1 MLSSQSNNVSATA
14 KSFAVAQ
21 LTAKRFARNAAK
33 NVKRPRFHYNLPE
46 KDAHDVVTNKT
57 LRTSQLE
64 YALRQF
70 TGPKDY
76 RGDFIYNKYYFPAV
90 DHIPKY
96 LHCSLE
102 DGKPLRLK
110 QTGEILE
117 FPKPESN
124 LVKPGYVQKA
134 GRMTLDSVGESS
146 SKFMT
151 KITNESEIKKR
162 YMSETDKVT
171 SVPRYIQPF
180 PLNPYCKTNSL
191 VSNELKKVIRTAVN
205 EKKLP
210 LLTVSSKLSLKV
222 NRVEA
227 INKLMDI
234 EEDLREKKILDEDMD
249 IFGETMYG
257 MFPLY
262 DPIHEVE
269 GANGKRI
276 SLNGSDDLEE
286 LPGIKETES
295 SKFMTVNE
303 GDEFTNLDAANV
315 LFLEPADKVIEL
327 LKLKSQQTQADKL
340 AKLKER
346 NIILGKKYKT
356 DRFDMQFV
364 DVKVGETGKRYGTGN
379 RDNKKNRKVIYDI
392 NGKKVYK

>member
-1 MLSSQSNNVSATA
+1 MISTQSSALSATA
-14 KSFAVAQ
+14 KGFAAGQ
-21 LTAKRFARNAAK
+21 ITAKRFARNSAK
-33 NVKRPRFHYNLPE
+33 NVKRPRFHYTLPE

-57 LRTSQLE
+57 LHISQLE

-76 RGDFIYNKYYFPAV
+76 RSDYVYNKYYFPAV

-124 LVKPGYVQKA
+124 VVKPGYIQKSN
-134 GRMTLDSVGESS
+134 RMTLDSVGESS

-151 KITNESEIKKR
+151 KITNEAEIKKR
-162 YMSETDKVT
+162 YMSETDRVT
-171 SVPRYIQPF
+171 AVPRYIQPF
-180 PLNPYCKTNSL
+180 PLNPYCKTTSL
-191 VSNELKKVIRTAVN
+191 VSTELKKVIRTAVH

-227 INKLMDI
+227 INKLMGI
-234 EEDLREKKILDEDMD
+234 EEDLREKKVLDEDMD
-249 IFGETMYG
+249 IFGSTMYT
-257 MFPLY
+257 MFPLF
-262 DPIHEVE
+262 DPINEVK
-269 GANGKRI
+269 GANGRRI
-276 SLNGSDDLEE
+276 LHNGADDLEE
-286 LPGIKETES
+286 LPALKETET
-295 SKFMTVNE
+295 SKFMTLNE
-303 GDEFTNLDAANV
+303 GDEFTKLDAANV

-327 LKLKSQQTQADKL
+327 LKLKSQQTEADKL

-346 NIILGKKYKT
+346 NIVLGKRYKT

-364 DVKVGETGKRYGTGN
+364 DVRVGETGKRYGTGS

>member
-1 MLSSQSNNVSATA
+1 MLSSQSNNVSATV

-21 LTAKRFARNAAK
+21 LTTKRFARNAAK

-117 FPKPESN
+117 FPKPETN

-134 GRMTLDSVGESS
+134 GRMTLDSV
-146 SKFMT
+146 
-151 KITNESEIKKR
+151 
-162 YMSETDKVT
+162 VT

-227 INKLMDI
+227 INKLMGI

-262 DPIHEVE
+262 DPIHEVK

-364 DVKVGETGKRYGTGN
+364 DVNVGETGKRYGTGN

>member
-1 MLSSQSNNVSATA
+1 MLSSQSNKISAVTT
-14 KSFAVAQ
+14 V
-21 LTAKRFARNAAK
+21 TTKRFARNAAK
-33 NVKRPRFHYNLPE
+33 NVKKPRFHYNLPE

-57 LRTSQLE
+57 LHISQLE

-76 RGDFIYNKYYFPAV
+76 RGDFVYNKYYFPSV
-90 DHIPKY
+90 NHVPKY

-117 FPKPESN
+117 FPRPETN
-124 LVKPGYVQKA
+124 VVKPGFVQKA

-162 YMSETDKVT
+162 YMTESDRVT
-171 SVPRYIQPF
+171 FVPRYIQPF
-180 PLNPYCKTNSL
+180 PLNPYCKTNSV
-191 VSNELKKVIRTAVN
+191 VSNELKNVIRTAVN

-227 INKLMDI
+227 INKLGEI
-234 EEDLREKKILDEDMD
+234 EENLRKTKILDNDME
-249 IFGETMYG
+249 IFGQTMYG

-262 DPIHEVE
+262 DPIHEVQ
-269 GANGKRI
+269 GANGARI
-276 SLNGSDDLEE
+276 LMNGSDDLEE
-286 LPGIKETES
+286 LPGLKETET
-295 SKFMTVNE
+295 SKFMTVTE
-303 GDEFTNLDAANV
+303 GDDFTNLDAANV

-327 LKLKSQQTQADKL
+327 LKLKSQQTEQDKL

-346 NIILGKKYKT
+346 NIVLGRKYKT
-356 DRFDMQFV
+356 DRFDMQFI

-379 RDNKKNRKVIYDI
+379 RDNKKNRPVTYDI
-392 NGKKVYK
+392 NGKKIYK